1 LSAARQEE
9 CGQNDHRLRHEKTD
23 GEFQR
28 AKHLARGGLT
38 NIQVPPVREIP
49 KRKMPLSSEL
59 RFWKF

>member
-1 LSAARQEE
+1 MRAKRSSAAPREE
-9 CGQNDHRLRHEKTD
+9 TD

-38 NIQVPPVREIP
+38 NIQVPPAREIP

-59 RFWKF
+59 RF